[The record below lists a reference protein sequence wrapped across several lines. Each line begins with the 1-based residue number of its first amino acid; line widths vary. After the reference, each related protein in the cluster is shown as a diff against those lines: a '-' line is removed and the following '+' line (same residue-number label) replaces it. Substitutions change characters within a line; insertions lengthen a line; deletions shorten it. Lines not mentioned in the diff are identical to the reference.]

1 MNDTRN
7 QATTSKNTLWRVL
20 VSVAIALTSS
30 LVVIFYGH
38 RIYDHFA
45 AQAFTPSSQIAAIHD
60 NLKLTKQ
67 GSDILYASQPK
78 LEDGQAFNNSCQSAE
93 RTAAILGCYYMR
105 RVYVYDVTNNELAE
119 AEEVTTAHEMLHAA
133 YERLNAF
140 DRNRIDELIDA
151 EYNRL
156 QGDSKV
162 QQLMEYYKKA
172 EPSALTNELHSILG
186 TVVADLSPELEDY
199 YARYFTDRQHVVDV
213 NNSYYAV
220 FAEVEAEA
228 KELTAKID
236 ALDKQVKADK
246 NNYQAAVDQLKLDIQ
261 AYKSR
266 KYTSNSLAQ
275 ADARALNVRVASLE
289 SMRQAI
295 NTKVGE
301 LNGLIK
307 QQNDLS
313 VRANELNSSINGIV
327 DAEVSL

>member
-1 MNDTRN
+1 M
-7 QATTSKNTLWRVL
+7 
-20 VSVAIALTSS
+20 SVAIALASS

-45 AQAFTPSSQIAAIHD
+45 AQAFTPSSEISAIHD

-67 GSDILYASQPK
+67 GSDILYASQPR
-78 LEDGQAFNNSCQSAE
+78 LEDGQAFNSSCQSAE

-105 RVYVYDVTNNELAE
+105 RVYVYDVTNDELAE

-133 YERLNAF
+133 YERLHVF
-140 DRNRIDELIDA
+140 DRERIDKLIDA
-151 EYNRL
+151 EYRRL
-156 QGDSKV
+156 QGDDKI

-186 TVVADLSPELEDY
+186 TVIADLSPELEDY

-213 NNSYYAV
+213 NNAYYAV
-220 FAEVEAEA
+220 FAEVEAKA
-228 KELTAKID
+228 KELTSRITV
-236 ALDKQVKADK
+236 LDDQVKTDK
-246 NNYQAAVDQLKLDIQ
+246 NSYQAAVDQLKLDIQ

-266 KYTSNSLAQ
+266 TYTSNSLAQ
-275 ADARALNVRVASLE
+275 ADARALNVRVAALE
-289 SMRQAI
+289 TTRQAI

-301 LNGLIK
+301 LNDLIR